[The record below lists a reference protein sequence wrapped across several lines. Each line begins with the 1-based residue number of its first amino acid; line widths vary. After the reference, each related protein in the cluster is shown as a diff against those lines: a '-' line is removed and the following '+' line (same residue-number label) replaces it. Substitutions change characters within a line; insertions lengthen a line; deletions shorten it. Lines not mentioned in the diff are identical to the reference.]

1 MTRTHAYT
9 HVTTHGRELGRA
21 EALLSVGHQAFNLAA
36 RASQPPEAGSRR
48 PMSPSANHAP
58 LEIIRR
64 TLNSLTARL
73 KHELTARIEHEPA
86 FMHPNPNTQSLNPKS
101 SLYRATACSLP
112 LPLYFYLSTLQR
124 YLATACSRASA
135 SIATTRTIAGAPPSS
150 APICAGCGGLGH
162 SKAGKESGRI
172 SS

>member
-36 RASQPPEAGSRR
+36 RASQAASQPPEAGSRR

-58 LEIIRR
+58 LEIIRH

-101 SLYRATACSLP
+101 LLLP
-112 LPLYFYLSTLQR
+112 V
-124 YLATACSRASA
+124 YLATLPCNCLLSRQCLHCHHPHH
-135 SIATTRTIAGAPPSS
+135 RRSS
-150 APICAGCGGLGH
+150 SLLRAYLCRL
-162 SKAGKESGRI
+162 
-172 SS
+172 

>member
-36 RASQPPEAGSRR
+36 RASQAASQPPEAGSRR

-58 LEIIRR
+58 LEIIRH

-86 FMHPNPNTQSLNPKS
+86 FMHPNLPCK
-101 SLYRATACSLP
+101 ACSLP